1 MIGQEI
7 DTYIQKKIKEVLD
20 NNRFPD
26 YDEIHTDSFSELI
39 DKLIIVHIRLW
50 YLEDAMSEEKD
61 PEIMFN
67 LKRKADI
74 TFKEKRPMLV
84 KAIDKNIIN
93 MCKGKFNP
101 ESVNPKIYKGFDNN
115 EEGK

>member
-1 MIGQEI
+1 
-7 DTYIQKKIKEVLD
+7 
-20 NNRFPD
+20 
-26 YDEIHTDSFSELI
+26 
-39 DKLIIVHIRLW
+39 
-50 YLEDAMSEEKD
+50 
-61 PEIMFN
+61 MFN